1 MQLAL
6 HDIDEPRPDCLEDRE
21 PFPIPQDALLDILA
35 SRLVC
40 GPWPR
45 WAPSRRTYPAR
56 PLQDTPSHHAASS
69 LQKQVVHVEQPAPIC
84 TPTKYHTLHRIDRP
98 SRGSGKGASLA
109 EAMVGSSSDYTGS
122 NVGSFF
128 VWHVASAATAAP
140 TRMQADPC
148 FPLIV
153 RAQHEA
159 VKLRQFRRRCHLLQ
173 NTRLATLD
181 EARSRNLQT
190 PRRNPETTPINVDS

>member
-1 MQLAL
+1 MTASLWSVASMGA
-6 HDIDEPRPDCLEDRE
+6 IKANISRPPTPRHAVSSRSVLPAEAIRACRAAG
-21 PFPIPQDALLDILA
+21 PI
-35 SRLVC
+35 R
-40 GPWPR
+40 
-45 WAPSRRTYPAR
+45 
-56 PLQDTPSHHAASS
+56 
-69 LQKQVVHVEQPAPIC
+69 
-84 TPTKYHTLHRIDRP
+84 TPTKHHTLHRIDRP

-140 TRMQADPC
+140 TRMQTDPC

-181 EARSRNLQT
+181 EARSRNSQT
-190 PRRNPETTPINVDS
+190 PRRNPETTPINEDS